1 MSREKTRV
9 SLARKIIGAIL
20 LMQVVVMTCL
30 SIMVVYG
37 ITQNVSTTATDNLQT
52 IVQER
57 SQIVDNYVQE
67 SEVILSAYSKAGEI
81 LNVLKNPE
89 NKSAVDAAQ
98 KYTESF
104 SEDINNLEGLYVSEW
119 NTHVLAHTN
128 AKVVGITTRE
138 GDSLK
143 ALQDILIATDGV
155 YNTGIIISPASGNQ
169 IVSMYRAIY
178 DESGNPAGLVGG
190 GIYTEGLVNNLD
202 SLGMNG
208 MEHATYCMIN
218 VKDHKYIFHNQ
229 AEKVATETEE
239 EYLLQLC
246 EKYKDTANSA
256 GGYVEHKENG
266 KDNIDSYYY
275 MADRGWLFMI
285 NADED
290 ELFAD
295 VVSVR
300 NQLLIMC
307 AIILLILGIVSVV
320 IITRMM
326 CPMMPIENGII
337 KLQQFDL
344 TSNDDI
350 KQHEIHKDELGN
362 ISKAIGNLITS
373 LRGMV
378 QTLMECCGTLE
389 ENAHN
394 LHDSAIEMVDST
406 TDQTAATQQL
416 SASLENTNNTVDNVY
431 KEVKHI
437 NDIVEAID
445 LQITETL
452 QMSKKVKLDADDMC
466 NNAQQAYEN
475 GKQELDSTKL
485 SVEHAIDSLNE
496 LSKINQLATEI
507 LSIANKTN
515 LLSLNASIEAARAGE
530 AGKGFAVVA
539 EEIRELAED
548 SRKIAN
554 SIQEISLVVIDSVK
568 DLTGNS
574 GKLLAYVDESIL
586 ADYEKFAATCDLSG
600 LKEEYESIL
609 ANYNQPVRV
618 LAKEPYEGVARG
630 ITDGG
635 ELLVE
640 KTDGTIVAVSAG
652 EVSVRGLYSYV

>member
-1 MSREKTRV
+1 MKKKNIF
-9 SLARKIIGAIL
+9 AKKIIAAIL
-20 LMQVVVMTCL
+20 IMQMIVMTCL
-30 SIMVVYG
+30 SVMVIME
-37 ITQNVSTTATDNLQT
+37 ITKNSKNTAINNLQT

-67 SEVILSAYSKAGEI
+67 SEMILSAYSKAGEV
-81 LNVLKNPE
+81 LNILKNPE
-89 NKSAVDAAQ
+89 NKSAIDAAQ

-104 SEDINNLEGLYVSEW
+104 SKDINNLEGLYISEW

-128 AKVVGITTRE
+128 AEVVGITTRE

-143 ALQDILIATDGV
+143 ALQDTLIATDGV

-190 GIYTEGLVNNLD
+190 GIYTKGLVNKLD

-208 MEHATYCMIN
+208 MKHATYCMIN

-229 AEKVATETEE
+229 AEMVATETDE
-239 EYLLQLC
+239 EYLQQLC
-246 EKYKDTANSA
+246 EKYKDSANSA

-266 KDNIDSYYY
+266 KDYIGSYYY

-285 NADED
+285 NDDED
-290 ELFAD
+290 ELFAA

-307 AIILLILGIVSVV
+307 AIILLILGIVSAV
-320 IITRMM
+320 IITKMM

-406 TDQTAATQQL
+406 TDQNAATQQL
-416 SASLENTNNTVDNVY
+416 SESLENTNKTVDNIY

-437 NDIVEAID
+437 NDIVETIT

-475 GKQELDSTKL
+475 G
-485 SVEHAIDSLNE
+485 
-496 LSKINQLATEI
+496 
-507 LSIANKTN
+507 
-515 LLSLNASIEAARAGE
+515 
-530 AGKGFAVVA
+530 
-539 EEIRELAED
+539 
-548 SRKIAN
+548 
-554 SIQEISLVVIDSVK
+554 
-568 DLTGNS
+568 
-574 GKLLAYVDESIL
+574 
-586 ADYEKFAATCDLSG
+586 
-600 LKEEYESIL
+600 
-609 ANYNQPVRV
+609 
-618 LAKEPYEGVARG
+618 
-630 ITDGG
+630 
-635 ELLVE
+635 
-640 KTDGTIVAVSAG
+640 
-652 EVSVRGLYSYV
+652 